1 MKKFYKI
8 SLLIIIFV
16 FLSTFNPNKIYSN
29 LNKNNIFFSI
39 QNIEIFNNS
48 LVDKDIVLKKI
59 DYIYGKNIFLISRKN
74 IKKSLKNINFL
85 EKVEVKKKYPNTIKI
100 KILETKA
107 LGILFKDKTKY
118 LLDSSS
124 NIITQNENLNFQG
137 LPNIIGE
144 GAEEYFVNFFE
155 QLKINKF
162 PTNKI
167 ENFYYFQIGRW
178 DLQLFDKKTIKLP
191 YNVKNTIIKKS
202 IELLAREDFKNYKII
217 DLRVDGKII
226 VE

>member
-107 LGILFKDKTKY
+107 LGILF
-118 LLDSSS
+118 
-124 NIITQNENLNFQG
+124 
-137 LPNIIGE
+137 
-144 GAEEYFVNFFE
+144 
-155 QLKINKF
+155 
-162 PTNKI
+162 
-167 ENFYYFQIGRW
+167 
-178 DLQLFDKKTIKLP
+178 
-191 YNVKNTIIKKS
+191 
-202 IELLAREDFKNYKII
+202 
-217 DLRVDGKII
+217 
-226 VE
+226 